1 MRMLFPK
8 FCLGALAALTLVAC
22 TTTQKTSEWRDPAY
36 AGQKFNNVLVIGV
49 AKEATVRRMFE
60 SNLVHGLK
68 TNMNLKRISEKQ
80 LSAVP
85 SYSIMNQHEKIS
97 EEAVEA
103 AIAGKHFD
111 AVLVTHLVGVEQKEV
126 YRPPTYS
133 AGIGYYGYYSA
144 AHARVYEPGYYER
157 YKVVKLETTL
167 YDVKTKKPIWSMQS
181 DTIDPQADEKL
192 IKSAIDAVIKA
203 LSEQA
208 LI

>member
-8 FCLGALAALTLVAC
+8 FCFGALAALTLVAC

-60 SNLVHGLK
+60 SNLVDGL
-68 TNMNLKRISEKQ
+68 TEKQ
-80 LSAVP
+80 LAAAP
-85 SYSIMNQHEKIS
+85 SYSIMDHQEKIS
-97 EEAVEA
+97 EETVEA
-103 AIAGKHFD
+103 AIIGKHFD

-144 AHARVYEPGYYER
+144 AHARVYEPGYYDR

-167 YDVKTKKPIWSMQS
+167 YDVKTKKPVWSMQS

-192 IKSAIDAVIKA
+192 IKAVIDAVIKA

>member
-1 MRMLFPK
+1 MRLLFLK
-8 FCLGALAALTLVAC
+8 FCFGALAALTLAAC
-22 TTTQKTSEWRDPAY
+22 TTSQKTSEWRDLAY

-60 SNLVHGLK
+60 SNLVDGL
-68 TNMNLKRISEKQ
+68 TEKQ
-80 LSAVP
+80 LAAAP
-85 SYSIMNQHEKIS
+85 SYSIMDHQEEIS
-97 EEAVEA
+97 EEAVET
-103 AIAGKHFD
+103 AIIGKHFD

-192 IKSAIDAVIKA
+192 IKAVIDAVIKA